1 MSNGCPI
8 CGWKYVGRV
17 YTVRDAELEDVV
29 IDVKHVC
36 VHEGIAYIHAV
47 EPAGHERAVERVDI
61 PSDEQV
67 VESPEE
73 SREKTREMLGIPE
86 EQMSEIEETV
96 DNYYNEDSE

>member
-1 MSNGCPI
+1 MSGECPV
-8 CGWKYVGRV
+8 CGWNYIGRV
-17 YTVRDAELEDVV
+17 YTEDDADLGDVV

-36 VHEGIAYIHAV
+36 VHDGIAYIHAV

-67 VESPEE
+67 VDSPEE

-86 EQMSEIEETV
+86 EQMSEIGQTV
-96 DNYYNEDSE
+96 DNYYNSE